1 MRQIGAWLREN
12 GDTIYKTRGGPIEPV
27 DHVYGTTYR
36 GDQIFLHILDTE
48 KFKTEVLPSIQY
60 EILTCTYKGEML
72 SFTQDETQIQI
83 KLPENLKKE
92 ADTIVKIQLKECV
105 KETEQ
110 MEIHFTGKE

>member
-1 MRQIGAWLREN
+1 
-12 GDTIYKTRGGPIEPV
+12 
-27 DHVYGTTYR
+27 
-36 GDQIFLHILDTE
+36 
-48 KFKTEVLPSIQY
+48 
-60 EILTCTYKGEML
+60 ML